1 MAREKITL
9 YLDVDDTI
17 IKSSET
23 IIDILNARNNTHKS
37 INDLS
42 DWGYRSICPTL
53 NFDTLNEIFA
63 SEEFFDRVKIDP
75 EFQRFYKKH
84 KRDFNFV
91 FVSKGVPLNIKR
103 KEKFLKKNFPR
114 SKFISCPITEEQNF
128 DKSHINMTNGIQ
140 IDDRFDCLATTTA
153 NVKILYKQGKD
164 YSWNQPTRTLEN
176 LYITNTWKEI
186 VSILEFA
193 LKQSFFM
200 ETID

>member
-23 IIDILNARNNTHKS
+23 IIEILNAKNNTHKT

-53 NFDTLNEIFA
+53 NFDTVNDIFA
-63 SEEFFDRVKIDP
+63 SEEFFDRVEIDP

-114 SKFISCPITEEQNF
+114 SRFISCLSLRKQTL
-128 DKSHINMTNGIQ
+128 KYYINEAEIIPGTNQ
-140 IDDRFDCLATTTA
+140 HEHW
-153 NVKILYKQGKD
+153 KIYILLIHGK
-164 YSWNQPTRTLEN
+164 R
-176 LYITNTWKEI
+176 
-186 VSILEFA
+186 
-193 LKQSFFM
+193 SFRS
-200 ETID
+200 